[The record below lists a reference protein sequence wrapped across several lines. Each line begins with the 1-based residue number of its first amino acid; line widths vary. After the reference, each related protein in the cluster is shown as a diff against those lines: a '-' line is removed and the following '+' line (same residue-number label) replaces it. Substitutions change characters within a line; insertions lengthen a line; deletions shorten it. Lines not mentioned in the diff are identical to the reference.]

1 MGLICAAIMCIVFSI
16 GFGGLSISIIKKIE
30 SIFGIDKDLL
40 ELCERIK
47 NLEVCVE
54 NLIRE

>member
-1 MGLICAAIMCIVFSI
+1 MDWICATIMCIVFSI
-16 GFGGLSISIIKKIE
+16 GFDGLSISIIKKIE

-40 ELCERIK
+40 ELGERIK